1 MIRITRT
8 IRPMTNPTVTAATMI
23 RTTNRITM
31 TAIMTTATMAKAE
44 FFLLLLAKI
53 TENTGKNAKKYSFFS
68 YHPPV
73 CGKDTEKIKFFL
85 RNSLIPVAK

>member
-8 IRPMTNPTVTAATMI
+8 IPTMTAATTI

-44 FFLLLLAKI
+44 FFLPLLAKI
-53 TENTGKNAKKYSFFS
+53 TENTRENAKKIQPFS
-68 YHPPV
+68 VSPAGLRERH
-73 CGKDTEKIKFFL
+73 GKD
-85 RNSLIPVAK
+85 

>member
-1 MIRITRT
+1 
-8 IRPMTNPTVTAATMI
+8 MTNPTMTAATMI

-31 TAIMTTATMAKAE
+31 TATMAKAE

-53 TENTGKNAKKYSFFS
+53 TENTGKNAKKYSLFP
-68 YHPPV
+68 YRPPV

>member
-1 MIRITRT
+1 
-8 IRPMTNPTVTAATMI
+8 
-23 RTTNRITM
+23 
-31 TAIMTTATMAKAE
+31 MAKAE

-53 TENTGKNAKKYSFFS
+53 TENTGKNAKKYSLFP
-68 YHPPV
+68 YRPLV